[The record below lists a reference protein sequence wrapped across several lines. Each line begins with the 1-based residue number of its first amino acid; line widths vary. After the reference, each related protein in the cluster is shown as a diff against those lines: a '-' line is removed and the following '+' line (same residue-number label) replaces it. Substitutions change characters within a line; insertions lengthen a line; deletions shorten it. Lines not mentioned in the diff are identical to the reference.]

1 MTFRSAPLPI
11 ASEPASGH
19 LLIAATSRSDD
30 NHTATIQQVNFTENC
45 RIGYCLD
52 MARTTLNKDAAF
64 ASTLAAELRTTFG
77 NLKRKVRQLG
87 EQNDFTSS
95 QIAVILRLEKDGP
108 ATVSSLARAE
118 GMRPQSMSAVIF
130 PLERS
135 GFVAGAADPNDGR
148 KTLISLTKS
157 CKKWIE
163 DGRAARQDWL
173 TRAIQQKLS
182 PQEQKQV
189 SSAIHLLARLTED

>member
-1 MTFRSAPLPI
+1 MQLNWTDKLSICYCFVMVKTPPNKAAAL
-11 ASEPASGH
+11 AS
-19 LLIAATSRSDD
+19 
-30 NHTATIQQVNFTENC
+30 
-45 RIGYCLD
+45 
-52 MARTTLNKDAAF
+52 K
-64 ASTLAAELRTTFG
+64 LAAELRTTFG
-77 NLKRKVRQLG
+77 RLKRKMRQQSG
-87 EQNDFTSS
+87 QNDFTSS

-130 PLERS
+130 PLEET

-148 KTLISLTKS
+148 KTLISLTKT

-173 TRAIQQKLS
+173 TQAIQQKLS

>member
-11 ASEPASGH
+11 ASEPASGPR
-19 LLIAATSRSDD
+19 LIAATSRSDD
-30 NHTATIQQVNFTENC
+30 NHTATIQQINFTENC
-45 RIGYCLD
+45 RIGYCLG
-52 MARTTLNKDAAF
+52 MSRTTLNKDAAF
-64 ASTLAAELRTTFG
+64 ASALAAELRTTFG
-77 NLKRKVRQLG
+77 NLKRKLRQQG

-118 GMRPQSMSAVIF
+118 GMRPQSMSAVVF
-130 PLERS
+130 PLEKM

-148 KTLISLTKS
+148 KTLISLTKA

-173 TRAIQQKLS
+173 TQAIQQKLS

>member
-1 MTFRSAPLPI
+1 
-11 ASEPASGH
+11 
-19 LLIAATSRSDD
+19 
-30 NHTATIQQVNFTENC
+30 
-45 RIGYCLD
+45 
-52 MARTTLNKDAAF
+52 MAKTTPNKDAAF

-77 NLKRKVRQLG
+77 NLKRKVRQQG

-95 QIAVILRLEKDGP
+95 QTAVILRLEKDGP

-118 GMRPQSMSAVIF
+118 GMRPQSMSAVIA
-130 PLERS
+130 PLEEM

-148 KTLISLTKS
+148 KTLMSLTES

-173 TRAIQQKLS
+173 AQAIQQNLS
-182 PQEQKQV
+182 LQEQKQV
-189 SSAIHLLARLTED
+189 SSAIHLLARLTGD

>member
-1 MTFRSAPLPI
+1 MVKTPPNKAAAL
-11 ASEPASGH
+11 AS
-19 LLIAATSRSDD
+19 
-30 NHTATIQQVNFTENC
+30 
-45 RIGYCLD
+45 
-52 MARTTLNKDAAF
+52 K
-64 ASTLAAELRTTFG
+64 LAAELRTTFG
-77 NLKRKVRQLG
+77 RLKRKMRQQSG
-87 EQNDFTSS
+87 QNDFTSS

-130 PLERS
+130 PLEET

-148 KTLISLTKS
+148 KTLISLTKA

-173 TRAIQQKLS
+173 TQAIQQKLS